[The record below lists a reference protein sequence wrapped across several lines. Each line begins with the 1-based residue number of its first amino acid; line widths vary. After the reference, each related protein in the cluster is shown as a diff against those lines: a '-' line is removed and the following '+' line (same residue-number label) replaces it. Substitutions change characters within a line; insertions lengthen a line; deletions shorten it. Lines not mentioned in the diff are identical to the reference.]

1 MNLDVL
7 QHLID
12 KVKFTS
18 TPQFTKAI
26 TTERGAIVD
35 TMRHESSFGSQHN
48 AVVIRASSGGI
59 NFDINLTTAEAS
71 AIMCRLLAQLNKLE
85 EYDAKR
91 NAVAAEEDAN

>member
-12 KVKFTS
+12 KVKFTNP
-18 TPQFTKAI
+18 PQFTKAI

-71 AIMCRLLAQLNKLE
+71 AIMCCLLAQLNKLE

-91 NAVAAEEDAN
+91 NAVATEEDAN

>member
-12 KVKFTS
+12 RVKFTT

-26 TTERGAIVD
+26 NTERGAILD
-35 TMRHESSFGSQHN
+35 TLRYESPLGSQYN
-48 AVVIRASSGGI
+48 AVVIRTFAGGM

-71 AIMCRLLAQLNKLE
+71 ALMCCLLAQLNKLE
-85 EYDAKR
+85 EFDAKR
-91 NAVAAEEDAN
+91 KATPVEDDAN